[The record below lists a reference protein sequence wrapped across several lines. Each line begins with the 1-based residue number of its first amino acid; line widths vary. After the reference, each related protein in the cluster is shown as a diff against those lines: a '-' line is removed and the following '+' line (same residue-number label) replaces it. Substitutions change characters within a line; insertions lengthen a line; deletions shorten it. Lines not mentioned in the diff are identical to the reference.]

1 MATLQAIW
9 SNGMLFATV
18 GSAVVSLLLMAVCF
32 IAGLC
37 PCEKAEEMAADATP
51 APRPAD
57 FVDYGWL
64 MRAA

>member
-18 GSAVVSLLLMAVCF
+18 GSAVVSILLMIVCF

-37 PCEKAEEMAADATP
+37 PCRKPEEPETQHQTGPEPAEL
-51 APRPAD
+51 
-57 FVDYGWL
+57 VDYGW